1 MLAAIAYRAADGS
14 FLPAEPFEI
23 SRPEDGRGES
33 VLDAFARWAAERYRK
48 EQEERAC
55 RRQNPTP

>member
-23 SRPEDGRGES
+23 SRPEDGRGEN
-33 VLDAFARWAAERYRK
+33 VLDAFARWAAKRYQE
-48 EQEERAC
+48 EQEAQAC
-55 RRQNPTP
+55 RKQKPTA

>member
-23 SRPEDGRGES
+23 NNPEDGRGETM
-33 VLDAFARWAAERYRK
+33 LDAFARWAAERYRK

-55 RRQNPTP
+55 RKQKPTA